1 MKGFQEVEF
10 IISVFVF
17 ITTIS
22 FVTIVIINNIPLF
35 YNIAL
40 TENLKAKSFQFSE
53 ILLFDEGYP
62 KNWNSMQLSGIN
74 RIGLSVGQNYFIDKQ
89 KIDKLSEFCS
99 LPNNYKIVKSKLG
112 IATERDIIIQVSYI
126 DGSAVS
132 TSIDVC
138 KPSVTSRIRQQ
149 FQTTR
154 FGLLNTANNPI
165 IRIKFT
171 MIN

>member
-1 MKGFQEVEF
+1 MKGFQEIEF

-22 FVTIVIINNIPLF
+22 FVTLVIINNVPLF

-40 TENLKAKSFQFSE
+40 TENIKAKSYQFSE

-62 KNWNSMQLSGIN
+62 KNWDTMQLSGIN
-74 RIGLSVGQNYFIDKQ
+74 RIGLSTGQNYFLSPN
-89 KIDKLSEFCS
+89 KISKLSEFCS
-99 LPNNYKIVKSKLG
+99 APDDYETVKNRLG
-112 IATERDIIIQVSYI
+112 VAQERDIIIEASYI
-126 DGSAVS
+126 DGSPI
-132 TSIDVC
+132 TG
-138 KPSVTSRIRQQ
+138 SVQICAPPFITKIRQQ

-154 FGLLNTANNPI
+154 FGVLDNLEMPI
-165 IRIKFT
+165 VKIKFI